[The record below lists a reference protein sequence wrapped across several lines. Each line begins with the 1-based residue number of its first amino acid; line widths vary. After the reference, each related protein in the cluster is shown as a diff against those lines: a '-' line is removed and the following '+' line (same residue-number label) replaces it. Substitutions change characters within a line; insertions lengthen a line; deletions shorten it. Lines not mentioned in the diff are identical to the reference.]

1 MHEIY
6 CRKDVNGDVRVWMR
20 QLSQASDWLPEGS
33 GYRIFKSIPEGAPP
47 LAMVK
52 PDVKWSRIL
61 VEGTIRAWY
70 SFMVV
75 DTPLVFQK
83 IKDEWESAFDSLPPP
98 DGDVNALPDSKK
110 P

>member
-1 MHEIY
+1 
-6 CRKDVNGDVRVWMR
+6 MR
-20 QLSQASDWLPEGS
+20 QSSQASDWLPKGS

-47 LAMVK
+47 LAMAK
-52 PDVKWSRIL
+52 PDVKWSRIF

-70 SFMVV
+70 AFMVV
-75 DTPLVFQK
+75 DTPLAFQK
-83 IKDEWESAFDSLPPP
+83 IKDEWESVFDSLPPP